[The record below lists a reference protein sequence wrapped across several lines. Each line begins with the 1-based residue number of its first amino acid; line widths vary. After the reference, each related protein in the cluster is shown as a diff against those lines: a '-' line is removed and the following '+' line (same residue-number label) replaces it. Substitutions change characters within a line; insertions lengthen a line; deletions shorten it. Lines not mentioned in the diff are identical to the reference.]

1 MEKRSRSF
9 DNYSSWHRRNHGEG
23 YHFWF
28 LLFINFILCF
38 LISNSM
44 LRGIPYTKANAN
56 PTAQNQ
62 AELSEFVCLGKD
74 GSLIKT
80 DATVSCQWGHFNF
93 VSVFVIYYWIVWIGW
108 DRSKALFLS
117 TLIENNIFLN
127 CAPFILHFS
136 SLAVKSY
143 TT

>member
-1 MEKRSRSF
+1 MEKSKIVLEWKKEVGHLITIAADTDGTTEKS
-9 DNYSSWHRRNHGEG
+9 

-28 LLFINFILCF
+28 LLLINFILCF

-80 DATVSCQWGHFNF
+80 DATVSCQ
-93 VSVFVIYYWIVWIGW
+93 
-108 DRSKALFLS
+108 
-117 TLIENNIFLN
+117 
-127 CAPFILHFS
+127 
-136 SLAVKSY
+136 
-143 TT
+143 